1 MTVVQIGSMAGLG
14 IWLWDRDLA
23 RWCGYVVHLSGRGL
37 VDSARLVDAAPW
49 LWREIAPPAWG
60 VVIAYYVALAVAL
73 LRLRVSR
80 FAAAA
85 AALIAIVIVAGPQ
98 AVARDAVAL
107 AGAATLRVVFLDVGQ
122 GDATLLMFPDRRAF
136 LVDAGGLPATPLQDP
151 TDGPAFDIGER
162 VVAPAL
168 RAFGVRALDTLV
180 LTHADSDHIGGAA
193 AVLSRFRP
201 RAIWEGVPV
210 PRNEPLQWVQDA
222 ATAIGAEWRRVQVGD
237 EVLVGQV
244 SLRVLHPPLP
254 EWERQRVRNDDSVV
268 LEVRFGNVSIVLPGD
283 AGKEAEARV
292 LDHVDSSRLTILKV
306 PHHGSATSSTSAFV
320 ERLRPAAV
328 IVSAGRNNRFGHPA
342 KVVIDRYRAVG
353 AEIFST
359 AEDGAVVLDTDG
371 CGVEIG
377 TWTAAPTDGSETI
390 ETGSSR
396 WSRRHEGHEG
406 GRNVQLK
413 IRRY

>member
-1 MTVVQIGSMAGLG
+1 MSCICPGAASSIRHASSTSRRGSGAKS
-14 IWLWDRDLA
+14 R
-23 RWCGYVVHLSGRGL
+23 RRRGE
-37 VDSARLVDAAPW
+37 SS
-49 LWREIAPPAWG
+49 
-60 VVIAYYVALAVAL
+60 IAYYLALAVAL

-107 AGAATLRVVFLDVGQ
+107 PGAATLRVVFLDVGQ
-122 GDATLLMFPDRRAF
+122 GDATLLMLPDRRAF

-162 VVAPAL
+162 VVAPSL

-201 RAIWEGVPV
+201 RAVWEGVPV

-222 ATAIGAEWRRVQVGD
+222 ATAIGAEWRRVQIGD
-237 EVLVGQV
+237 ELLVGQV

-268 LEVRFGNVSIVLPGD
+268 LEVRFGNVSIILPGD
-283 AGKEAEARV
+283 AGKEAEARL
-292 LDHVDSSRLTILKV
+292 LDQVDSSRLDDSEGPAPRQRHIE
-306 PHHGSATSSTSAFV
+306 H
-320 ERLRPAAV
+320 ERVRREVAPRGRRRQRWPQQPLRP
-328 IVSAGRNNRFGHPA
+328 SREGRHRSLPSRGRGDLLDRGGWGSGAGYGWCRRR
-342 KVVIDRYRAVG
+342 D
-353 AEIFST
+353 
-359 AEDGAVVLDTDG
+359 EDVDG
-371 CGVEIG
+371 KAMTVR
-377 TWTAAPTDGSETI
+377 TLT
-390 ETGSSR
+390 R
-396 WSRRHEGHEG
+396 QR
-406 GRNVQLK
+406 
-413 IRRY
+413 